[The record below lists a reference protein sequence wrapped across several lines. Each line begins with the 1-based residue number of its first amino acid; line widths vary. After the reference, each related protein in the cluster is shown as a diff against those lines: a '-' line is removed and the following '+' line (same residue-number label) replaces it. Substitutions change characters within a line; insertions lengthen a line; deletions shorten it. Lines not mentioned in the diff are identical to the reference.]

1 MTCSLLSAQTA
12 CPEVS
17 NIPIE
22 NLIPPPE
29 SLKGLKA
36 FVLLLSYIYD
46 ILMTIHDH
54 MTTMPNINLV
64 IGEASN
70 NLIS

>member
-29 SLKGLKA
+29 SLQGLKA
-36 FVLLLSYIYD
+36 F
-46 ILMTIHDH
+46 MTIHDH

-70 NLIS
+70 HLISKF